1 MHLKIP
7 SVGSSG
13 DENCEKNNNQEKNCT
28 ASIYIS
34 QPTDEVK
41 LNNNNNNNNNGVG
54 SGSSGHCE
62 LEQKPPVLTIQVNQR
77 PDQNNTNNQN
87 LVNIVSCFRAY
98 PVQTTTTSA
107 TSSALTSTLNVVN
120 ENLPFSISVNRKGNY
135 GEIINENHNHN
146 NNNNINN
153 FNELANNENNQNIV
167 SCVATK
173 IPNKSQQQLSTS
185 TTTINQISII
195 DDDKCIGGGNT
206 STTATAADEGGN
218 NTIIAAADGEVNQ
231 TANETVPKTSVES
244 QTFRE
249 QRRRE
254 RRERRQARQRAQHM
268 HHITTP
274 VHHSQQQHQRILNA
288 GNRIVNGLPLTRNN
302 YEILP
307 DLINNH
313 LPPPYTTLP
322 LHLPPIPSSAP
333 PSSVPPM
340 VQTINVT
347 TSVPAIVDDCRF
359 TFPIPVIR
367 RSPSEHSGRKGC
379 CGQFFQSPKSLGL
392 IAMVALGGVACALGG
407 AALGASG
414 LAGPPT
420 THLTVSLLMI
430 GIGVVLVTISGVAW
444 RITTSDSTVCLGIEH
459 GPDFEHCGRQQCMRN
474 SGMSHGLLYP
484 EFQHRSPPPS
494 YQASMQ
500 EYRLRLLLLDRDRQ
514 SHARRMAATQS
525 ASQSP
530 PPTYRSNVGTLL
542 R

>member
-7 SVGSSG
+7 SSGSSG
-13 DENCEKNNNQEKNCT
+13 DENCEKINQEKNCT

-34 QPTDEVK
+34 QPISSTDEVK
-41 LNNNNNNNNNGVG
+41 LNKNHHSDG
-54 SGSSGHCE
+54 SVGSSGQCE
-62 LEQKPPVLTIQVNQR
+62 IEQKPPVLTIQVNQS
-77 PDQNNTNNQN
+77 PDQNNSNNQN
-87 LVNIVSCFRAY
+87 LVNID
-98 PVQTTTTSA
+98 
-107 TSSALTSTLNVVN
+107 L
-120 ENLPFSISVNRKGNY
+120 
-135 GEIINENHNHN
+135 HNSHQDDQ
-146 NNNNINN
+146 ID
-153 FNELANNENNQNIV
+153 LIGIDNIV
-167 SCVATK
+167 ITTNSGTAV
-173 IPNKSQQQLSTS
+173 PNKSQQQLSTS

-195 DDDKCIGGGNT
+195 DECIGA
-206 STTATAADEGGN
+206 TTADTAASGVD
-218 NTIIAAADGEVNQ
+218 IIADDDEVNQ

-249 QRRRE
+249 QRRKE
-254 RRERRQARQRAQHM
+254 RRERRQARQRAQHL
-268 HHITTP
+268 HHVTTP
-274 VHHSQQQHQRILNA
+274 VHHQQQQQQQHQRIS
-288 GNRIVNGLPLTRNN
+288 GSRFVNGLQLTRNS
-302 YEILP
+302 YDILP

-322 LHLPPIPSSAP
+322 LHSPPIPSSAP

-340 VQTINVT
+340 VPTINVT
-347 TSVPAIVDDCRF
+347 TSVPVIVDDCRF

-444 RITTSDSTVCLGIEH
+444 RITTADSTVCLGIEH

-514 SHARRMAATQS
+514 SHARRMAAAQS

>member
-34 QPTDEVK
+34 QPILTTDEVK
-41 LNNNNNNNNNGVG
+41 LNNNNQNG
-54 SGSSGHCE
+54 GSSGQCE
-62 LEQKPPVLTIQVNQR
+62 IEQKPPVLTIQVNQS

-98 PVQTTTTSA
+98 PVQTSTTT

-135 GEIINENHNHN
+135 GEIINENHNN
-146 NNNNINN
+146 INNINN
-153 FNELANNENNQNIV
+153 FNELANNQNNHNIV

-173 IPNKSQQQLSTS
+173 STKSANNNAKYIASTKATIKCEDLNAISVVDQILISESSNMDYQIKDKHKSHQDQMDLIEITTNAGTVVPNKSQQQLSTS

-195 DDDKCIGGGNT
+195 DDAATAVTTADDGNT
-206 STTATAADEGGN
+206 N
-218 NTIIAAADGEVNQ
+218 IIIADVEGNQ

-274 VHHSQQQHQRILNA
+274 VHHPQLQHQRILNA
-288 GNRIVNGLPLTRNN
+288 GNRIVNGLPLPRNN

-322 LHLPPIPSSAP
+322 LHLPPTPTSAP

-340 VQTINVT
+340 VPTINVT
-347 TSVPAIVDDCRF
+347 TSVPVIVDDCRF

-367 RSPSEHSGRKGC
+367 R
-379 CGQFFQSPKSLGL
+379 
-392 IAMVALGGVACALGG
+392 
-407 AALGASG
+407 
-414 LAGPPT
+414 
-420 THLTVSLLMI
+420 
-430 GIGVVLVTISGVAW
+430 
-444 RITTSDSTVCLGIEH
+444 
-459 GPDFEHCGRQQCMRN
+459 
-474 SGMSHGLLYP
+474 
-484 EFQHRSPPPS
+484 
-494 YQASMQ
+494 
-500 EYRLRLLLLDRDRQ
+500 
-514 SHARRMAATQS
+514 
-525 ASQSP
+525 
-530 PPTYRSNVGTLL
+530 
-542 R
+542 